1 MQRVSTFIRDGSRGF
16 FGTQYT
22 AIAIFAVVTGL
33 GLFGLFA
40 MRQPV
45 REHLQSAENSSTHL
59 CKHTSTQYPRCIFV
73 VLLYRLLRCDWVRI
87 RIRLRQTRYIN
98 TLADPVQVGA
108 LQNLSSLNVA
118 TATVFSFLLGSTC
131 VCSALPAYLFLS
143 VYIRV

>member
-16 FGTQYT
+16 FVTQYT

-59 CKHTSTQYPRCIFV
+59 CKHTSTQYRRCIFV
-73 VLLYRLLRCDWVRI
+73 ILLYRLLRCDWVRI
-87 RIRLRQTRYIN
+87 RLPQTRYIN
-98 TLADPVQVGA
+98 KLADPVQVGA